1 MRPWQRI
8 LLLIIVLLAILSLLL
23 SACGPLDNSHGRSN
37 NDKDKDRNKDHGNGK
52 DRDVGKDK
60 DQVKSGKTDKI
71 LICHKTGSAKKPY
84 VQISVASDAIKDGHG
99 AHEGDIIP
107 APVEGCPEKSIA
119 TGLPTK

>member
-8 LLLIIVLLAILSLLL
+8 LLLSIVLLAILSLLL

-60 DQVKSGKTDKI
+60 DQDKSGKADKI
-71 LICHKTGSAKKPY
+71 LICH
-84 VQISVASDAIKDGHG
+84 
-99 AHEGDIIP
+99 
-107 APVEGCPEKSIA
+107 
-119 TGLPTK
+119 